1 MCGIYLT
8 QSNLKINKFNIN
20 KSFKKIYSSLKNNSF
35 KNLLNEIRLLRNNTV
50 FINLINEKDNET
62 KTEISNLLHK
72 IKQKNSIDE
81 DLFHDL
87 IWVLREEILKKSE
100 KIKKIIF
107 TNKLTTSQSVIIFIV
122 QYLNSIESLNYL
134 ETRGRDSASLSF
146 NFKTKR
152 RIDIN
157 ETFGN
162 SKEVSIFQKQISKN
176 NFIFNI
182 TIKYANPIGY
192 SGENLRKIQNK
203 LEDIKFFNKINF
215 SDILGFFIVGHTRW
229 ASVGEVNINN
239 CHPLIDKY
247 KNNVSFLY
255 EWRYYNSSA
264 LIKNQKNKNN
274 FYLQDKNCNNDLS
287 SLPSLKYSGKI
298 NLSKINGSY
307 VLLCHSTENPEELL
321 IWKKGSQ
328 GLYFSEDN
336 DSNLIL
342 CSDVYGIVN
351 SNNQFQRI
359 SKNRIFKIKPFA
371 KSKIKIK
378 KVKKHKTILSNK
390 DLSKNDYSRFFV
402 KEVYDTQS
410 FIKRTIREY
419 IDFRG
424 KKIKNTDHFFSP
436 RLLNLLRSHK
446 IKNIIITGMG
456 SCYTAGVG
464 ITKYLNNRLFK
475 NKIFGIK
482 VQACIASE
490 GSGFYL
496 SDNMDDTIVL
506 VIAQSGTTIDT
517 NVFAGLAKKEVLIL

>member
-1 MCGIYLT
+1 M
-8 QSNLKINKFNIN
+8 
-20 KSFKKIYSSLKNNSF
+20 
-35 KNLLNEIRLLRNNTV
+35 LRNNTV

-72 IKQKNSIDE
+72 IKQKKNSIDE

-182 TIKYANPIGY
+182 TIKYTNPIGY

-239 CHPLIDKY
+239 C
-247 KNNVSFLY
+247 
-255 EWRYYNSSA
+255 
-264 LIKNQKNKNN
+264 
-274 FYLQDKNCNNDLS
+274 
-287 SLPSLKYSGKI
+287 
-298 NLSKINGSY
+298 
-307 VLLCHSTENPEELL
+307 
-321 IWKKGSQ
+321 
-328 GLYFSEDN
+328 
-336 DSNLIL
+336 
-342 CSDVYGIVN
+342 
-351 SNNQFQRI
+351 
-359 SKNRIFKIKPFA
+359 
-371 KSKIKIK
+371 
-378 KVKKHKTILSNK
+378 
-390 DLSKNDYSRFFV
+390 
-402 KEVYDTQS
+402 
-410 FIKRTIREY
+410 IR
-419 IDFRG
+419 
-424 KKIKNTDHFFSP
+424 
-436 RLLNLLRSHK
+436 
-446 IKNIIITGMG
+446 
-456 SCYTAGVG
+456 
-464 ITKYLNNRLFK
+464 
-475 NKIFGIK
+475 
-482 VQACIASE
+482 
-490 GSGFYL
+490 
-496 SDNMDDTIVL
+496 
-506 VIAQSGTTIDT
+506 
-517 NVFAGLAKKEVLIL
+517 